1 MTAYDV
7 HDVDEVNEDWADS
20 LADLHRRREASRAM
34 GGEERLARHRAAGK
48 LDARARMAHLLDPG
62 SFREIGTL
70 VGGDVPSDAFVAG
83 TGTVDGRHVMAGCE
97 DFTVLAGTSAAGT
110 HAKRNRLAELALQER
125 VPLVMVLEGAGGRP
139 TATHGVGR
147 QPVDLSL
154 QALCSG
160 KVPIVTAVCGAA
172 AGHAALI
179 APMSDFRVMTDQSCV
194 FTAGPPVVKASTG
207 EDVTKEVLGGPAVAV
222 GSGLIHNVAP
232 DDGAAIDMVRHY
244 LSYFPSSAWSY
255 PPRRDDGG
263 DQGPRPTPE
272 LLDIVPRNNRRVY
285 DMRKVLDVVF
295 DDGDWFEIQP
305 GSGKAIICALAHLG
319 GEVVAVVANQP
330 IVLAGSIDADAAD
343 KAAHFIGVAD
353 AFHVPLVFLS
363 DNPGVLPGTQ
373 SERAGILR
381 AGARMFA
388 AQTFATTPKM
398 TVTLRKAYGFGS
410 MVMSGAPYEH
420 QTATFNFP
428 GATTGVMG
436 ASSAGSA
443 MKSDE
448 EELAQ
453 LREMELRSSY
463 NSATALSVDEMLD
476 PRETRN
482 ALLATLGLALTRRQ
496 KAAKPRRYSAVM
508 P

>member
-1 MTAYDV
+1 MTAQHV
-7 HDVDEVNEDWADS
+7 NEVDEEWAET
-20 LADLHRRREASRAM
+20 LTNLEQRRQAARAM
-34 GGEERLARHRAAGK
+34 GGEERLAKHRAAGK

-70 VGGDVPSDAFVAG
+70 VGGDVPADAFIAG
-83 TGTVDGRHVMAGCE
+83 TGTIDGRHVMAGCE
-97 DFTVLAGTSAAGT
+97 DFTTLAGTSAGGT

-139 TATHGVGR
+139 TATQAHGR

-160 KVPIVTAVCGAA
+160 KVPLVTAVCGAA

-179 APMSDFRVMTDQSCV
+179 APMSDFRVMTEQSCV

-207 EDVTKEVLGGPAVAV
+207 EDVTKEVLGGPAVAIA
-222 GSGLIHNVAP
+222 SGLIHNVAT
-232 DDGAAIDMVRHY
+232 DDATAIDLVRRY

-255 PPRRDDGG
+255 PPRRNGG
-263 DQGPRPTPE
+263 DEGRRETPE
-272 LLDIVPRNNRRVY
+272 LLAIVPRNNRRVY
-285 DMRKVLDVVF
+285 DMRKVLDVVL
-295 DDGDWFEIQP
+295 DDDAWFEVQP

-319 GEVVAVVANQP
+319 GEPVAVVANQP
-330 IVLAGSIDADAAD
+330 LVLAGSIDVAAAD
-343 KAAHFIGVAD
+343 KAAHFISVAD
-353 AFHVPLVFLS
+353 AFHLPLVFLS
-363 DNPGVLPGTQ
+363 DNPGVLPGTK
-373 SERAGILR
+373 SEQDGILR

-398 TVTLRKAYGFGS
+398 TVTVRKAYGFGS

-448 EELAQ
+448 EQMAL
-453 LREMELRSSY
+453 LREQEFESSY
-463 NSATALSVDEMLD
+463 RSATGLSVDEMLD

-482 ALLATLGLALTRRQ
+482 ALLSTLGLAMSRRQ
-496 KAAKPRRYSAVM
+496 KAAKPRRSSAVM
-508 P
+508 L

>member
-1 MTAYDV
+1 MTV
-7 HDVDEVNEDWADS
+7 HDVGEVNEEWAET
-20 LADLHRRREASRAM
+20 LTNLEQRRQASRAM

-70 VGGDVPSDAFVAG
+70 VGGEVPSDAFVAG
-83 TGTVDGRHVMAGCE
+83 TGTIDGRHVMAGCE

-139 TATHGVGR
+139 TATHGGGR

-160 KVPIVTAVCGAA
+160 KVPLVTAVCGAA

-179 APMSDFRVMTDQSCV
+179 APMSDFRVMTEQSCV

-207 EDVTKEVLGGPAVAV
+207 EDVTKDVLGGPAVAV
-222 GSGLIHNVAP
+222 ASGLIHNVAA
-232 DDGAAIDMVRHY
+232 DDAAALDLVRHY

-255 PPRRDDGG
+255 PPRREGG
-263 DQGPRPTPE
+263 DQGPRATPE
-272 LLDIVPRNNRRVY
+272 LLSIVPRNNRRVY
-285 DMRKVLDVVF
+285 DMRKVLDVVL
-295 DDGDWFEIQP
+295 DDGDWFEVQP
-305 GSGKAIICALAHLG
+305 GSGAAIICALAHLG
-319 GEVVAVVANQP
+319 GEAVAVVANQP

-343 KAAHFIGVAD
+343 KAAHFISVAD
-353 AFHVPLVFLS
+353 AFHVPLLFLS

-448 EELAQ
+448 DELAL
-453 LREMELRSSY
+453 LREQELQSSY
-463 NSATALSVDEMLD
+463 NSATGLSVDEMLD

-482 ALLATLGLALTRRQ
+482 ALLSSLSLALTRRQ
-496 KAAKPRRYSAVM
+496 KAAKPRRNSAVM